1 MRLLYLD
8 GESIEKL
15 IKEFERDTKAIKT
28 ELLKLCWY
36 MRGGLDY
43 SEAHCLV
50 PEEREIISKIIEEN
64 LTTTKESGL
73 PFF

>member
-1 MRLLYLD
+1 LYLD
-8 GESIEKL
+8 VDGINELVKSYENN
-15 IKEFERDTKAIKT
+15 TKAIKE

-43 SEAHCLV
+43 NLAHMLSI
-50 PEEREIISKIIEEN
+50 EDREIIGKIVTEHLEV
-64 LTTTKESGL
+64 TKESGL